1 MGAVKMENDEERQR
15 AMVRFSMVW
24 LGGMLVFAMA
34 MLLPMIGVL
43 D

>member
-1 MGAVKMENDEERQR
+1 MNNDEERQR
-15 AMVRFSMVW
+15 TMVRFSMVW

-43 D
+43 N